1 MKKNTIGNKL
11 NALERILKNCHV
23 PASNYSMGEY
33 SDECVCVEGSDN
45 SWEVYL
51 ACRGTKRDLKRYN
64 KFYNAATDVV
74 ERVVGSKYRSQAM
87 RDINVF
93 QGQVRTV
100 VSYPIQRIGKPSKN
114 IPIKNT
120 NRTIPAQVRYIYCKR
135 NTNGIVSKIPK
146 GEK

>member
-1 MKKNTIGNKL
+1 MKKNIIGNKL
-11 NALERILKNCHV
+11 NALEKILKNCHV
-23 PASNYSMGEY
+23 PASNYSIGEY
-33 SDECVCVEGSDN
+33 SDECVCVEGADN

-64 KFYNAATDVV
+64 KFYNAAADVV

-87 RDINVF
+87 MEINVF

-100 VSYPIQRIGKPSKN
+100 VSYPARSTIRPSKN
-114 IPIKNT
+114 ISIRNMD
-120 NRTIPAQVRYIYCKR
+120 RTIPVQGRHVYCRR